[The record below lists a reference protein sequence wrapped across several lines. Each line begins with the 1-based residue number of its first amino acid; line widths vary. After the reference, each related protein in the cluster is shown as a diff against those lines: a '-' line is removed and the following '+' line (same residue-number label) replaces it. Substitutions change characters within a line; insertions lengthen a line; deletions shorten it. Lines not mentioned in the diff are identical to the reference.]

1 MRIAW
6 AAQDDRG
13 FFRALVILSS
23 EKIFYEDI
31 MGNAFRIEFKCA
43 HITGHIDTKK
53 LSFEIWEPCLAGRI
67 NQYRE
72 RAIKHRYKIVPNE
85 TLLTVAGMSSL
96 EQLIVWR
103 ILST

>member
-1 MRIAW
+1 
-6 AAQDDRG
+6 
-13 FFRALVILSS
+13 
-23 EKIFYEDI
+23 
-31 MGNAFRIEFKCA
+31 
-43 HITGHIDTKK
+43 

-85 TLLTVAGMSSL
+85 TLLTVADMSSL